1 MEKPILSPNF
11 TIEDIHKLREY
22 NYEMTKH
29 MTDKERM
36 DYYNARSF
44 RGDIVQDVKR
54 AEPGPSDLMIFWKD
68 GSSFLAAAGGKRV

>member
-22 NYEMTKH
+22 NYEMTKD

-36 DYYNARSF
+36 DYYNI
-44 RGDIVQDVKR
+44 RGREVQRKLERMKAVNV
-54 AEPGPSDLMIFWKD
+54 S
-68 GSSFLAAAGGKRV
+68 